1 MKKNDVL
8 QYSVGTLVYHQFLEG
23 TYYSVRNTRA
33 TTLRIN
39 VSLYS
44 GSSAQDDGKVLVNQ
58 ELQLG
63 TSIMELPHYFLFSE
77 SSHDLK
83 HEP

>member
-23 TYYSVRNTRA
+23 TYYSVQNTRA
-33 TTLRIN
+33 TLRIN